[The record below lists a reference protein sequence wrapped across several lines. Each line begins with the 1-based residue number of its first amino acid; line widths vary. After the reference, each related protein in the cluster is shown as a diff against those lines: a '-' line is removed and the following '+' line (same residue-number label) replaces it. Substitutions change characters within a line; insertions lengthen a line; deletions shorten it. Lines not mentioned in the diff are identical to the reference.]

1 MPRVDPLPRES
12 APADSLPEW
21 DRQVQAHGR
30 MTNMKRT
37 LARNPVAL
45 EAYMRW
51 YPLRD
56 EVQAFLGRDLAVF
69 FAHAISSESDCLV
82 CSTYFRKSMIDAGLD
97 PEDLALDEKA
107 MTLLEFGRQI
117 ARDPHGVDDDLYER
131 VAGYLDPDQ
140 ILTLTAF
147 AGLMVATNIVNDVL
161 LVDLDEYLAGYR
173 SGDGV

>member
-1 MPRVDPLPRES
+1 MPRVDPLPREQ
-12 APADSLPEW
+12 APPASHPEW

-56 EVQAFLGRDLAVF
+56 EVRKFLGPELTVY
-69 FAHAISSESDCLV
+69 FAHAISSESDCLI
-82 CSTYFRKSMIDAGLD
+82 CSTYFRKNMVDAGLD
-97 PEDLALDEKA
+97 PDDL
-107 MTLLEFGRQI
+107 TLTERDMVILEFGRQI
-117 ARDPHGVDDDLYER
+117 ARDPHGVDDDLYAR
-131 VAGYLDPDQ
+131 VAGILDADQ

-161 LVDLDEYLAGYR
+161 LVELDDYLAGYR
-173 SGDGV
+173 AEDDA